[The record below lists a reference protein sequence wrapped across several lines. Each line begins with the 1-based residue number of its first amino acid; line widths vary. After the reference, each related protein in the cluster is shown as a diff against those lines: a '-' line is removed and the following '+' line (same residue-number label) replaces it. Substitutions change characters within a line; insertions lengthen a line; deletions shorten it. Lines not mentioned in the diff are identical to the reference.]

1 MIRMNAKVTINNKEI
16 QRTYLKIFLMNAK
29 FNIIKKMFLRILY
42 SKKMLNKLI
51 KYKQIMKT
59 NKMKVNSFQ
68 FLMY

>member
-59 NKMKVNSFQ
+59 NKMNVNSFQ

>member
-42 SKKMLNKLI
+42 CKKMLNKLI

>member
-51 KYKQIMKT
+51 KYKQIMKI

>member
-51 KYKQIMKT
+51 KYKQMMKT

>member
-1 MIRMNAKVTINNKEI
+1 MIRMNAKVIINNKEI

-59 NKMKVNSFQ
+59 NKMNVNSFQ